1 MTPVLECVLAVFLIV
16 LIIVLVVLT
25 IFAVKF
31 LQEITLTMMSIKELS
46 DLTKKELAPALISLN
61 QVLKTVSNVSNATNK
76 QFELVKK
83 ILTTLLGASCVA
95 FTNVRGKG
103 GFFSGLIS
111 GFNMFR
117 KKGDKK
123 CQ

>member
-1 MTPVLECVLAVFLIV
+1 MTPVLECILAVFIIV
-16 LIIVLVVLT
+16 LIVVAVVLT
-25 IFAVKF
+25 IFTVKLF
-31 LQEITLTMMSIKELS
+31 QEAALALMSIKELT
-46 DLTKKELAPALISLN
+46 DMAKKELAPAIISLN
-61 QVLKTVSNVSNATNK
+61 KVLATVNNVSNATNK

-95 FTNVRGKG
+95 FTNVKGKG
-103 GFFSGLIS
+103 GFFSGLVS

>member
-1 MTPVLECVLAVFLIV
+1 MTPVLECIIAVFLIV
-16 LIIVLVVLT
+16 LIIVLVVIT
-25 IFAVKF
+25 IFTVKL
-31 LQEITLTMMSIKELS
+31 LQEMTLTMTSIKELT
-46 DLTKKELAPALISLN
+46 DLTKKELEPALLSLN
-61 QVLKTVSNVSNATNK
+61 KVLSAVNNVSNATNK
-76 QFELVKK
+76 QFELIKK

>member
-16 LIIVLVVLT
+16 LIVVFVVLA
-25 IFAVKF
+25 IFVVKF
-31 LQEITLTMMSIKELS
+31 LQEATLTMMSIKELT
-46 DLTKKELAPALISLN
+46 DLTKKELTPALISLN
-61 QVLKTVSNVSNATNK
+61 KVLTTVGNVSSATNR
-76 QFELVKK
+76 QFELIKK

-95 FTNVRGKG
+95 FTNVKGKG